1 MHPETRPRTYLLL
14 AILVTLLPLS
24 GAGQEADLSAGEA
37 ASLARDIAASAL
49 SVGSAEPVVEGG
61 APGADS
67 DQRFVELAG
76 ALERLAV
83 ALESGGT
90 KDEARKAYDEAIFAL
105 ARLSQKGSGQVT
117 SVVSSEGAELL
128 KSIQDLG
135 SAVASAESDQK

>member
-1 MHPETRPRTYLLL
+1 MHSETRPRAWLL
-14 AILVTLLPLS
+14 AVLVTLLPLS
-24 GAGQEADLSAGEA
+24 GAGQGADLSAGEA
-37 ASLARDIAASAL
+37 AGLARDIADSAL
-49 SVGSAEPVVEGG
+49 SVGSAEPVVEG

-90 KDEARKAYDEAIFAL
+90 KDEARKAYDETIFAL
-105 ARLSQKGSGQVT
+105 ARISQKGPGQDS
-117 SVVSSEGAELL
+117 SVVSSEGTELL

-135 SAVASAESDQK
+135 SAVASAESGE